1 MSALSANIDK
11 LMDAARHPAR
21 TVAAAMATK
30 NQKAVGCFPVYVP
43 EEIVHAAGFLPVGL
57 WGGQTT
63 LQRADAY
70 MQSFGCTIV
79 RANLEL
85 AMKGVYNMLSAI
97 VVTAFCDT
105 LKCSGL
111 DMTLI
116 MPGTPILPIVYPNN
130 RGGEEGREFMMAEMN
145 QLKERLEKV
154 AGRAISE
161 SDLERSL
168 AIYEDYH
175 ATKRRLVELVKD
187 YPVTLNPKVRH
198 LVLKASYFMD
208 KEDYTAILKEI
219 LRELVKLPVEKKNG
233 IKVVVTGI
241 LVEPEPL
248 LDVFVDNNY
257 TFVADDLAHQSRQF
271 RTLLPAGGSAMER
284 LVKRAMNQRGCAML
298 YDGGKSKGEV
308 LLDLVRQN
316 NADAVVVCM
325 FKFCDP
331 EGFDYPIYKK
341 ELEAA
346 GVKMLYIEIE
356 QQMESVEALR
366 TRIQSFAEMF

>member
-1 MSALSANIDK
+1 MSNLQSNMAE
-11 LMDAARHPAR
+11 LMEAARHPAR
-21 TVAAAMATK
+21 TVAKTMASTNK
-30 NQKAVGCFPVYVP
+30 KAVGFFPVYVP
-43 EEIVHAAGFLPVGL
+43 EEIIHAAGFVPVGL
-57 WGGQTT
+57 WGGQTS
-63 LQRADAY
+63 LQRADTY

-79 RANLEL
+79 RANLEF
-85 AMKGVYNMLSAI
+85 AMKGVYNILSAI

-116 MPGTPILPIVYPNN
+116 MQDTPILSIVYPNN
-130 RGGEEGREFMMAEMN
+130 RVNPEGREFMLAEMT

-154 AGRAISE
+154 AGRKITE
-161 SDLERSL
+161 DDLQNSL
-168 AIYEDYH
+168 KVYEDYH
-175 ATKRRLVELVKD
+175 ATARKFTDIVKD
-187 YPVTLNPKVRH
+187 YSITLNPKVRN
-198 LVLKASYFMD
+198 LILKAAYFMD
-208 KEDYTAILKEI
+208 KQEYTAKLKQI
-219 LRELVKLPVEKKNG
+219 IDDLQKQPVEKFDG
-233 IKVVVTGI
+233 IKAVVTGI
-241 LVEPEPL
+241 LVEPESL

-257 TFVADDLAHQSRQF
+257 SFVADDLAHLSRQF
-271 RTLLPAGGSAMER
+271 RTELPAGANALDR
-284 LVKRAMNQRGCAML
+284 LVGRAMNQRGCAML
-298 YDGGKSKGEV
+298 YDGGRSKGEV
-308 LLDLVRQN
+308 LLNLVKKY

-366 TRIQSFAEMF
+366 TRIQSFAEML